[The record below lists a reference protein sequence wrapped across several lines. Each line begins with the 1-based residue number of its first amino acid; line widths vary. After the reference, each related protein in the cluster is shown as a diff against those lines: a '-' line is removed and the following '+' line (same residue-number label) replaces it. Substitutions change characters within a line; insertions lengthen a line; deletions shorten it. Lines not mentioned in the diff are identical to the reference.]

1 MPRRRVTHH
10 DLCYVASRATGA
22 VGRPLPPAQP
32 RPKFRFTLSH
42 TVEELERELDRVPSH
57 VDRGIENYIERCRQ
71 RIPDFVSAN
80 FSIRQTWELQ
90 RPTVWFDLACAPV
103 NSAWALPFLAIQK
116 VADTAERVGYPKL
129 ARWARCLP
137 PGIKTGYQRQI
148 ERRICSDL
156 LEWDRERSPTG
167 LPDGLRKELD
177 ETSSLRRR
185 LDLLE
190 LERPDHAPS
199 RTLTR
204 QLHQFSS
211 GRAILSDLFGTLLT
225 LAMSWVILGSMS
237 LSLSDVAHGLAKK
250 GAHERAAS
258 RFFLG
263 KKMGSAFYNV
273 FPPAVHESTI
283 WMALVFVVVVL
294 TVGGMAGTILSD
306 PIRKC
311 LGFHRNRLEALLDE
325 LERDLIVL
333 SHKSVR

>member
-1 MPRRRVTHH
+1 
-10 DLCYVASRATGA
+10 LS
-22 VGRPLPPAQP
+22 PP
-32 RPKFRFTLSH
+32 
-42 TVEELERELDRVPSH
+42 VEELELELGSVASH
-57 VDRGIENYIERCRQ
+57 VDRDIETYIERCRQ

-90 RPTVWFDLACAPV
+90 RPTLWFDLACAPV

-116 VADTAERVGYPKL
+116 VAETAERVGHPQL
-129 ARWARCLP
+129 ARWAKRLP

-148 ERRICSDL
+148 ERRICKDL
-156 LEWDRERSPTG
+156 LEDG
-167 LPDGLRKELD
+167 LPAG
-177 ETSSLRRR
+177 
-185 LDLLE
+185 
-190 LERPDHAPS
+190 
-199 RTLTR
+199 TLAK
-204 QLHQFSS
+204 QLHQFSA

-237 LSLSDVAHGLAKK
+237 LSLTDVAHGLARK

-311 LGFHRNRLEALLDE
+311 LGFHRYRLEALLDE